1 MWMPC
6 MRPAN
11 PAGGAE
17 LLILVKSAKSVE
29 SPKSAQALDAAGKA
43 SAPAHAPHLPP
54 VGEAEKYLALLRFD
68 ECSQFIFLP
77 SPSASIAQA
86 LG

>member
-1 MWMPC
+1 

-54 VGEAEKYLALLRFD
+54 VGEASAHAHAVMLRSVQAPVISELLNFRREIAGNLAML
-68 ECSQFIFLP
+68 
-77 SPSASIAQA
+77 
-86 LG
+86 